1 MNEQNTPPEPS
12 PAFSQDPDTEPSQWG
27 NQPKLESLDG
37 ILEDLE
43 KEADDQGQ
51 EEAPGSSQAR
61 EESDRL
67 LREIKQLQIDLA
79 EVQLQTQ
86 FFFMELNKLLTKE
99 RDGSD
104 QESPDSLPQ
113 DPSALVQ
120 LGKAFLLT
128 PLLFWTAWTV
138 SQWLQRLIG
147 PWRWPGSMV
156 LAGGICLILGGFLV
170 LAGRWLAC
178 VSHTLLEALMDEG
191 CDEDDER
198 MVCCNLFGEPRRAQ
212 PYEKGEHHHE

>member
-12 PAFSQDPDTEPSQWG
+12 SPAFPHDTETSQSG
-27 NQPKLESLDG
+27 KQPKLESLDG
-37 ILEDLE
+37 ILEDWE
-43 KEADDQGQ
+43 NEADRQGQ
-51 EEAPGSSQAR
+51 EEAPDSSQAR
-61 EESDRL
+61 ERSDRL
-67 LREIKQLQIDLA
+67 LHEIKQLQIDLA
-79 EVQLQTQ
+79 EAQLQTQ
-86 FFFMELNKLLTKE
+86 FFFLELNKLLTQE

-113 DPSALVQ
+113 DSSALVR

-128 PLLFWTAWTV
+128 PLLFWSAWTV

-156 LAGGICLILGGFLV
+156 LTGGICLILGGFLV
-170 LAGRWLAC
+170 LAGRSLAC

-191 CDEDDER
+191 CDEDEGMD
-198 MVCCNLFGEPRRAQ
+198 CCNIFGEPRRAQ